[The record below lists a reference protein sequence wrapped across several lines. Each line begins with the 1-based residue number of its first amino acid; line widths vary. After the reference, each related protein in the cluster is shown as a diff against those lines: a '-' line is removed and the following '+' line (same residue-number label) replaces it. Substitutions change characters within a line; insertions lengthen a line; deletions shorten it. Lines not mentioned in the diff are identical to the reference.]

1 MGARWCGIDWSES
14 RHDVVLVDEHGR
26 AVVRVKITEDPAGVA
41 HLLGILTGA
50 VQAGEDPVPVA
61 IETPHGL
68 LVAALRSAGVT
79 VYAINPLA
87 VARYRQRHSMAGR
100 KSDYT
105 DALTLA
111 NILRTD
117 AHQFRPMPADSEEA
131 LALTVLARA
140 HQDAVW
146 RRTRSVRE
154 LRSVLRLYFPGFLEA
169 FGPRLA
175 HLYAPDAR
183 TVLALAPTPAHA
195 AALTQPVVE
204 QRLRRAGR
212 SRNVAARAAAVVR
225 VFVQPRLRQPREV
238 ENAYA
243 ERALCSLA
251 TLDAECDSVAH
262 LDRKVVAAFT
272 RHPDYR
278 IVASFPGLGRI
289 LGARV
294 LAEIGDDPT
303 RFASPRNLK
312 AFAGSAPI
320 TRASGKTVTIVHRYI
335 KNRRLAAAGYQWATT
350 AAMTYPPARL
360 HYRQRREHG
369 DTHAA
374 ALRHLF
380 SKMLGQLH
388 HCLQH
393 RETYVP
399 DKAWPPARSPP
410 PQREQSDST
419 HR

>member
-1 MGARWCGIDWSES
+1 M
-14 RHDVVLVDEHGR
+14 
-26 AVVRVKITEDPAGVA
+26 
-41 HLLGILTGA
+41 
-50 VQAGEDPVPVA
+50 
-61 IETPHGL
+61 
-68 LVAALRSAGVT
+68 AALRSAGVP

-100 KSDYT
+100 KSNYT

-117 AHQFRPMPADSEEA
+117 AHQFRPMPADGEEA

-146 RRTRSVRE
+146 RRTRAVQE
-154 LRSVLRLYFPGFLEA
+154 LRSVLRLYFPRFLVA

-183 TVLALAPTPAHA
+183 TVLALAPAPVQVT
-195 AALTQPVVE
+195 ALTQPVVE

-212 SRNVAARAAAVVR
+212 SHSVAARAAAMVQ
-225 VFVQPRLRQPREV
+225 VFAQPRLRQPREV

-262 LDRKVVAAFT
+262 LDRKVITAFT

-278 IVASFPGLGRI
+278 IAASFPSLSGI

-294 LAEIGDDPT
+294 LAEIGDDPA
-303 RFASPRNLK
+303 RFASPRNFK

-320 TRASGKTVTIVHRYI
+320 TRSSGKTVIVVRRYI
-335 KNRRLAAAGYQWATT
+335 KNRRLAAAGYQWDTT
-350 AAMTYPPARL
+350 VAMTYPPARL

-393 RETYVP
+393 RETYDP

-410 PQREQSDST
+410 PQCQQSDQP